1 MVATTTTNKTSAAPI
16 TEATTT
22 TTSATPTAPIAEA
35 STKAGDQLV
44 SVVKQGQK
52 VALDVAEALA
62 KLTPSIPTPVLL
74 KIEDAP
80 ELLPDFQALTTSGF
94 DVAIELLTAQRD
106 FAANLAAAFTPA
118 KAA

>member
-1 MVATTTTNKTSAAPI
+1 MVATTTTNKTAAAPI

-22 TTSATPTAPIAEA
+22 TSATPAAPIAEA
-35 STKAGDQLV
+35 TNKAGDQLV

-106 FAANLAAAFTPA
+106 FAANLAAALTPA